1 MLAGWI
7 ASVMMRTN
15 DSQGAM
21 GDILLGVVGALVGGF
36 AMNLIGETGVTG
48 FNFYSLIVSVIGAV
62 LLIVVGRALR
72 LSR

>member
-1 MLAGWI
+1 
-7 ASVMMRTN
+7 
-15 DSQGAM
+15 M